1 MRHIRRDYIDAN
13 MPIRFGFPASPL
25 GIASAG
31 RGRAQTGSMK
41 PSVLAAMLGAAM
53 FACAPVAYADT
64 GANPPG
70 CTTADLEAVRA
81 SVQTVTGAYLFT
93 HPDVN
98 EFYNSLEGLS
108 RDQSNQKV
116 QAYMAA
122 NPQTQA
128 ELAGIRQPLTDIKN
142 RCAAMP

>member
-1 MRHIRRDYIDAN
+1 MC
-13 MPIRFGFPASPL
+13 
-25 GIASAG
+25 
-31 RGRAQTGSMK
+31 T
-41 PSVLAAMLGAAM
+41 AALGAAL
-53 FACAPVAYADT
+53 FAGTPLAHADT

-70 CTTADLEAVRA
+70 CTAADLESVRA

-98 EFYNSLEGLS
+98 EFYNGLEGLT
-108 RDQSNQKV
+108 RDQSDKKV

-128 ELAGIRQPLTDIKN
+128 ELTGIRQPLTDIKN
-142 RCAAMP
+142 RCGATPTPPP

>member
-1 MRHIRRDYIDAN
+1 
-13 MPIRFGFPASPL
+13 
-25 GIASAG
+25 
-31 RGRAQTGSMK
+31 MK
-41 PSVLAAMLGAAM
+41 LLVCSAMLGAAV
-53 FACAPVAYADT
+53 FAGTPLAHADI

-70 CTTADLEAVRA
+70 CTAADMEAVRA
-81 SVQTVTGAYLFT
+81 SVQTVTGAYLVT

-116 QAYMAA
+116 QAYMAE

-128 ELAGIRQPLTDIKN
+128 ELAGIRQPLTDIKD
-142 RCAAMP
+142 RCAATP